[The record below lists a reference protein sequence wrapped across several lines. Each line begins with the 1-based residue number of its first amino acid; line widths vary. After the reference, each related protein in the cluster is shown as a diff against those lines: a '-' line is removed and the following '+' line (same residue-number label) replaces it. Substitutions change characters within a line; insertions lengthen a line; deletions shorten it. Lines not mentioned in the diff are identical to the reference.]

1 MTPYNGEGAF
11 RVLQEEVQPNDGE
24 LSEGVD
30 GTFGR
35 LTMLNTLT
43 YQEILDCYHS
53 KAHHFKK
60 EWQEGQCKLVCERRT
75 VETALSESRKGG
87 GGGVGT
93 RPWWLALLGAAK
105 GGGGVQ
111 HRTTT
116 YRTYGRG
123 GHTHKKTPACT
134 MHGQDQM
141 GQIAVES
148 AKCCPNTLQ
157 PTKNHRT
164 SYSSRPVSSLKC
176 LLFTG
181 FPPYKQ

>member
-87 GGGVGT
+87 GGGGWHKALVVGSV
-93 RPWWLALLGAAK
+93 RGRK
-105 GGGGVQ
+105 GGGGGSTQNHNVQ
-111 HRTTT
+111 DLRKGGPHTQKDTSMHNART
-116 YRTYGRG
+116 GSNG
-123 GHTHKKTPACT
+123 
-134 MHGQDQM
+134 
-141 GQIAVES
+141 
-148 AKCCPNTLQ
+148 PN
-157 PTKNHRT
+157 
-164 SYSSRPVSSLKC
+164 C
-176 LLFTG
+176 G
-181 FPPYKQ
+181 